1 MLPLL
6 PFAAGLVAGVL
17 AVRCLRSPAV
27 RHYLDNLRQQLPE
40 DEAAQPQASSAAA
53 LAVEAEPLASA
64 PAAPA
69 KRRPRKPR
77 SERPEAS

>member
-53 LAVEAEPLASA
+53 LAVEAEPLA
-64 PAAPA
+64 AAPA

>member
-53 LAVEAEPLASA
+53 LAAA